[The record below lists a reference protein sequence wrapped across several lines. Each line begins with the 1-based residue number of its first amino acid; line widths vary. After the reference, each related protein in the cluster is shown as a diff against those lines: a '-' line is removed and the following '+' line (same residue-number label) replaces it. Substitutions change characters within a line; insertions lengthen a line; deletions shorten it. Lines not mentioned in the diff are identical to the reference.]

1 MPRRPDPAARVDRLV
16 AVIRQLVDER
26 QRLRA
31 EGADGERLERNRLE
45 LVHRQHELSLALI
58 ERFRPTPADFV
69 AA

>member
-1 MPRRPDPAARVDRLV
+1 MPRQPDPSTRVERLA

-45 LVHRQHELSLALI
+45 LVQRQHELSLALI
-58 ERFRPTPADFV
+58 ERFRPPRADFV